1 MEEGEARVRVAV
13 AEADNRCRDI
23 ILHVKKADTTLTR
36 IMGQANSIMSGTPS
50 STFRILVL

>member
-50 STFRILVL
+50 STFRILVM